1 MISTYVPKEYTIA
14 QLAYLAGII
23 DGEGA
28 FIIGAYAKNP
38 KTGTPHF
45 HTTIQL
51 SSTDECL
58 IDWLV
63 ENFGGKKSKY
73 TPKQTP
79 KNSRRP
85 VSRWTIFSDRV
96 KHLCEVMMPYL
107 VIKKE
112 QAETMIEMRNTFE
125 KTRMRLGDQG
135 TQPIDPEVL
144 ELRYFLFNKMKSL
157 HIR

>member
-1 MISTYVPKEYTIA
+1 MISAYVKIDYTA
-14 QLAYLAGII
+14 VQLAYLAGII

-63 ENFGGKKSKY
+63 ANFGGKKSYY
-73 TPKQTP
+73 TAKQTP
-79 KNSRRP
+79 ENSRRA
-85 VSRWTIFSDRV
+85 VHRWTIFSDRV
-96 KHLCEVMMPYL
+96 KHLSEVMMPYL
-107 VIKKE
+107 VIKKD
-112 QAETMIEMRNTFE
+112 QAQCMIDMRNTFE
-125 KTRMRLGDQG
+125 KTRMQKGQQG
-135 TQPIDPEVL
+135 TQPIDKEVL
-144 ELRYFLFNKMKSL
+144 DLRYELFYKMKSL